1 MKRALARGAARMA
14 RRKSDPPFERLR
26 DAIALR
32 RGTPRGSH
40 LRELIAGRTAAGVNE
55 TAHAATP
62 RERAVAC
69 RIALGAARDRLW
81 MVRGGAH
88 AEAYRLAGPAD
99 RS

>member
-1 MKRALARGAARMA
+1 MKRTLARGAARMA

-40 LRELIAGRTAAGVNE
+40 LRELIAGRTAASVNRI
-55 TAHAATP
+55 AHAAAP
-62 RERAVAC
+62 REWAVAC

-88 AEAYRLAGPAD
+88 AEEYRRADTAG